1 MRIDAILYEPQRLRI
16 VEVVPVPELPPGSV
30 IPDATHPSDH
40 FPIKVVFELRS
51 EHDRARELALEWS
64 WRSASSDSR

>member
-1 MRIDAILYEPQRLRI
+1 MHRNLLPPAP
-16 VEVVPVPELPPGSV
+16 VMPVPELPPGSV

-64 WRSASSDSR
+64 RGA